1 MKNNKTPIM
10 ALLCAVA
17 TVCVM
22 LLSSCGMAKPLTL
35 SFDLNGGVLENL
47 TDLEYEYGDVVDLT
61 EYAPT
66 RDDYI
71 FKGWS
76 YNGNMVTEVKIESD
90 ATVTATWEYIY
101 EFTASEDG
109 LSYAFTGIKTEYEK
123 ETLVLPEEFEGKKV
137 TLLKAGALDSAA
149 NVKTLVIGNGYTEI
163 EKGALAQLAGSQSI
177 TLPFYGTAADENYFV
192 TLWGSGA
199 EADDNHYIVK
209 NGETDYVLP
218 NSLKTLKVTGG
229 DIVPDIKNLKI
240 ENFALSSANV
250 TEIPARAFN
259 GIKTIKSI
267 DLSGCKNIEKIGDNN
282 FSECDNLKSVNL
294 NGLENLKVMGAHSF
308 YYYVPGSE
316 VKHEFEKIDLGGLK
330 SLETIGQMSFW
341 YVIVGELDF
350 SETAISAFGRQT
362 VFHSAINSIKLPAA
376 FNPAISDEDS
386 DKLGEK
392 FGLTYLNNSEFL
404 AYCEG
409 LAEITVDKLSLYA
422 AAENGVLYDYE
433 KTVAVK
439 YAAENQAKSY
449 VAPATLKKI
458 VPSAFENAENLEQ
471 IDLSACTLES
481 IGYNAFGGCSAS
493 LTVGFDKYGYYA
505 KDGSKISLANGWKGS
520 CTVTYGE
527 RYLFFTI
534 KETGISDGL
543 EVADATYSFDI
554 TATYGDDKANVT
566 VTFNGETITRG
577 ENGYTVTLNDGEN
590 TITAV
595 ASFGDKTSE
604 VKTYVV
610 TLEGKWTLKTNFAE
624 GKKIVWAASD
634 LEIIVSAYN
643 ASNEKQ
649 KIENASME
657 IDCGYS
663 AGKFVTPGGNGFAVT
678 YNADGTATITVKPD
692 NLLMWDYAVTDPHH
706 IRITVKQSENL
717 SVSITY
723 DAQYFEDS
731 AEITS
736 QTPVSG
742 NTASGNE
749 WSFDVGIKSGRTAL
763 KIASVKIECKTDG
776 NFFENSMIFSSVISA
791 DGLTATIKAD
801 LSIFGG
807 WGYVYDGDS
816 FDLRITVTTEDGLT
830 ATKIFTATYSE

>member
-61 EYAPT
+61 EYVPT
-66 RDDYI
+66 RDEYI

-101 EFTASEDG
+101 EFTVREDG

-163 EKGALAQLAGSQSI
+163 EKGALAQLAGPQSI

-209 NGETDYVLP
+209 NGGSDYVLP

-259 GIKTIKSI
+259 GIKNIKSI

-316 VKHEFEKIDLGGLK
+316 AKHEFEKIDLGGLK

-362 VFHSAINSIKLPAA
+362 VFHSAINSIKLPAS

-458 VPSAFENAENLEQ
+458 SATAFENAENLEQ

-543 EVADATYSFDI
+543 KVAEATYSFDI

-566 VTFNGETITRG
+566 VTFNGETIPRG

-595 ASFGDKTSE
+595 AAFGDKTSE

-624 GKKIVWAASD
+624 GKKIVWAATD

-749 WSFDVGIKSGRTAL
+749 WSFDVGVKSGRTAL

-776 NFFENSMIFSSVISA
+776 NFFENSMIFSSAISA
-791 DGLTATIKAD
+791 DCLTATIKAD
-801 LSIFGG
+801 LSILGG
-807 WGYVYDGDS
+807 WGYVYDGES
-816 FDLRITVTTEDGLT
+816 FDVRVTVTTEDGLT

>member
-22 LLSSCGMAKPLTL
+22 LLASCGMAKPLTL

-163 EKGALAQLAGSQSI
+163 EKGALAQLDGPQSI
-177 TLPFYGTAADENYFV
+177 MLPFYGTAADENYFV

-250 TEIPARAFN
+250 TEIPARALN
-259 GIKTIKSI
+259 GIKNIKSI

-362 VFHSAINSIKLPAA
+362 VFHSAINSIKLPAS

-422 AAENGVLYDYE
+422 TAENGVLYD
-433 KTVAVK
+433 
-439 YAAENQAKSY
+439 
-449 VAPATLKKI
+449 
-458 VPSAFENAENLEQ
+458 
-471 IDLSACTLES
+471 
-481 IGYNAFGGCSAS
+481 
-493 LTVGFDKYGYYA
+493 
-505 KDGSKISLANGWKGS
+505 
-520 CTVTYGE
+520 
-527 RYLFFTI
+527 
-534 KETGISDGL
+534 
-543 EVADATYSFDI
+543 
-554 TATYGDDKANVT
+554 
-566 VTFNGETITRG
+566 
-577 ENGYTVTLNDGEN
+577 
-590 TITAV
+590 
-595 ASFGDKTSE
+595 
-604 VKTYVV
+604 
-610 TLEGKWTLKTNFAE
+610 
-624 GKKIVWAASD
+624 
-634 LEIIVSAYN
+634 
-643 ASNEKQ
+643 
-649 KIENASME
+649 
-657 IDCGYS
+657 
-663 AGKFVTPGGNGFAVT
+663 
-678 YNADGTATITVKPD
+678 
-692 NLLMWDYAVTDPHH
+692 
-706 IRITVKQSENL
+706 
-717 SVSITY
+717 
-723 DAQYFEDS
+723 
-731 AEITS
+731 
-736 QTPVSG
+736 
-742 NTASGNE
+742 
-749 WSFDVGIKSGRTAL
+749 
-763 KIASVKIECKTDG
+763 
-776 NFFENSMIFSSVISA
+776 
-791 DGLTATIKAD
+791 
-801 LSIFGG
+801 
-807 WGYVYDGDS
+807 
-816 FDLRITVTTEDGLT
+816 
-830 ATKIFTATYSE
+830 

>member
-1 MKNNKTPIM
+1 MKNNKSPVIV
-10 ALLCAVA
+10 LLCAVT

-22 LLSSCGMAKPLTL
+22 LLSSCGIAKPLTL
-35 SFDLNGGVLENL
+35 SFDLNGGVLENV
-47 TDLEYEYGDVVDLT
+47 TDLEYEYGDAVDLT
-61 EYAPT
+61 EYVPT
-66 RDDYI
+66 RDEYI

-76 YNGNMVTEVKIESD
+76 YNGNIVTDVKIESD

-101 EFTASEDG
+101 EFNATEDG

-137 TLLKAGALDSAA
+137 TSLKAGALDSAA
-149 NVKTLVIGNGYTEI
+149 NVKTLVVGNGYTEI
-163 EKGALAQLAGSQSI
+163 EKGALAQLDGLQSI

-192 TLWGSGA
+192 TIFGSGA
-199 EADDNHYIVK
+199 ADDDNHYIVK
-209 NGETDYVLP
+209 SGETDYVLP

-240 ENFALSSANV
+240 ENFALSAANV

-282 FSECDNLKSVNL
+282 FSECDNLKAVNL
-294 NGLENLKVMGAHSF
+294 NDLENLKVMGAHSF

-316 VKHEFEKIDLGGLK
+316 AKHEFEKIDLGGLK

-341 YVIVGELDF
+341 YVTVGELDF
-350 SETAISAFGRQT
+350 SETAISVFGRQT
-362 VFHSAINSIKLPAA
+362 VFHSAIKSIKLPAA

-458 VPSAFENAENLEQ
+458 SATAFENAENLEQ

-505 KDGSKISLANGWKGS
+505 KDGSKISLGNSWKGS

-543 EVADATYSFDI
+543 EVADASYSFDI

-610 TLEGKWTLKTNFAE
+610 TLEGKWTLKTNFEE

-663 AGKFVTPGGNGFAVT
+663 AGKFVTPGGDGFSVS

-717 SVSITY
+717 SVSVTY
-723 DAQYFEDS
+723 DAQYFEDA
-731 AEITS
+731 AEIAS
-736 QTPVSG
+736 QTPAAG

-749 WSFDVGIKSGRTAL
+749 WSFDVGVISGRTAL

-776 NFFENSMIFSSVISA
+776 NFFENSMIFSSVIST

-816 FDLRITVTTEDGLT
+816 FDVRVTVTTEDGLT